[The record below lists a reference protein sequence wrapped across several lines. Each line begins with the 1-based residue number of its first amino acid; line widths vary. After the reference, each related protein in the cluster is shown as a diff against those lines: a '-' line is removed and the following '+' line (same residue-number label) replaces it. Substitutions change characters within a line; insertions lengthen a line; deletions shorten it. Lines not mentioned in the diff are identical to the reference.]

1 MSTIPSYA
9 LYGETPEQR
18 WFESIHY
25 EPISRRAKHY
35 EWKID
40 PHQHEALVQ
49 LLYVQKERGVVHLDG
64 SSVEFTAP
72 CFILIPAQTVHG
84 FDMGAGIDGSVVTAA
99 QRPLESIIS
108 TALPS
113 LADMFDKPLVLALPD
128 TRRLH
133 TTLQTLFSLVEQ
145 ETLIASESDQ
155 SAANMLLVSLLLQIR
170 RVDQSRH
177 APNPVHGT
185 RKAEQVDRFRT
196 LVNNNL
202 GSLKTVDAYAAQ
214 LGITAGQLRRI
225 CQEVLGQ
232 TPLSIINA
240 RIIHVAQRDIVYSTM
255 SIQQVAYSL
264 GYDDAAYFSRFFRKH
279 TGLTPSEFRERVRAH
294 QPLADTP
301 EKR

>member
-1 MSTIPSYA
+1 MSSIPNYA

-40 PHQHEALVQ
+40 PHQHEGLVQ
-49 LLYVQKERGVVHLDG
+49 MLYVQKERGVVHLDG
-64 SSVEFTAP
+64 SSVEFKAP

-99 QRPLESIIS
+99 QRPLESVIA
-108 TALPS
+108 TAVPA
-113 LADMFDKPLVLALPD
+113 LADIFDKPMVLALPE
-128 TRRLH
+128 TARLH
-133 TTLQTLFSLVEQ
+133 KTLATLFKLVEQ
-145 ETLIASESDQ
+145 ETLLTGATELN
-155 SAANMLLVSLLLQIR
+155 AANMLLVSLLLQIR
-170 RVDQSRH
+170 RIDQSQH
-177 APNPVHGT
+177 TLNPAQGS
-185 RKAEQVDRFRT
+185 RKAEQVERFRSM
-196 LVNNNL
+196 VNNNL
-202 GSLKTVDAYAAQ
+202 GSLKTVDEYAEQ

-232 TPLSIINA
+232 SPLHIINA
-240 RIIHVAQRDIVYSTM
+240 RIIHAAQRDIAYSTM

-264 GYDDAAYFSRFFRKH
+264 GYDDAAYFSRFFRKQ

-294 QPLADTP
+294 QPI
-301 EKR
+301 